1 MRCTMG
7 TACAP
12 SYTDLFI
19 TQFEE
24 NIYTIK
30 DMSLLY
36 LRCIDNIFIKWKR
49 AKNNQKHLLTG
60 WIKNIKSLNFNTNVN
75 RRKSHS

>member
-1 MRCTMG
+1 MGCTMG

-12 SYTDLFI
+12 SCTDLFI

-36 LRCIDNIFIKWKR
+36 LRCIDNIFIKWER

-60 WIKNIKSLNFNTNVN
+60 SIKNIKSLNFNTNVN